1 MQQSALV
8 ITETIYTIQS
18 KAADFPEVLRHIPQP
33 PAQLCIKGTLP
44 ADLLEHPRVAIVG
57 SRKVTPYGQV
67 VTTRLAGELARAGV
81 IIISGL
87 AIGVD
92 GFAHRAALEAGGI
105 TLAVLAGGLDHI
117 HPATHYQLAQRILDQ
132 GGALVSEYSEGAS
145 TYKQNFIERNRLV
158 AGLSHAILIT
168 EAAENSG
175 TLHTARFALEQ
186 GREVLAVPG
195 NITSPVSAGTNNLI
209 KGGATPVTSPD
220 DVFHALGLQQASTK
234 SAPKGTTPEEQTLI
248 DLLARGENEGPILLV
263 KSKLE
268 ISCFNQTLTMLEITG
283 KVRSLGA
290 NRWSLN

>member
-57 SRKVTPYGQV
+57 SRKVTPYGQI

-145 TYKQNFIERNRLV
+145 TYKQNSRLY
-158 AGLSHAILIT
+158 T
-168 EAAENSG
+168 
-175 TLHTARFALEQ
+175 
-186 GREVLAVPG
+186 
-195 NITSPVSAGTNNLI
+195 
-209 KGGATPVTSPD
+209 
-220 DVFHALGLQQASTK
+220 
-234 SAPKGTTPEEQTLI
+234 
-248 DLLARGENEGPILLV
+248 
-263 KSKLE
+263 
-268 ISCFNQTLTMLEITG
+268 
-283 KVRSLGA
+283 
-290 NRWSLN
+290 

>member
-8 ITETIYTIQS
+8 ITGTIYTIQS
-18 KAADFPEVLRHIPQP
+18 KAANFPEVLRQIPQP
-33 PAQLCIKGTLP
+33 PTRLHVKGTLP
-44 ADLLEHPRVAIVG
+44 ADFLARPRVAIVG
-57 SRKVTPYGQV
+57 TRKVTPYGQA
-67 VTTRLAGELARAGV
+67 VTIRLASELARAGV
-81 IIISGL
+81 VIISGL

-92 GFAHRAALEAGGI
+92 GLAHRAALEAGGM
-105 TLAVLAGGLDHI
+105 TLAVLAGGLDYI
-117 HPATHYQLAQRILDQ
+117 HPATHHQLAQQILDQ
-132 GGALVSEYSEGAS
+132 GGALVSEYSQGAP

-158 AGLSHAILIT
+158 SGLSQAILIS

-209 KGGATPVTSPD
+209 KSGATPVTSSA
-220 DVFHALGLQQASTK
+220 DVLHALGLEQTTVKLVA
-234 SAPKGTTPEEQTLI
+234 KGATPEEQILI
-248 DLLARGENEGPILLV
+248 DLLAGGENDGAALLA
-263 KSKLE
+263 KANLE
-268 ISCFNQTLTMLEITG
+268 ISRFNQTLTMLEITG